1 MAHETFP
8 SSWPDPAARA
18 SVLLPTARGAAD
30 RSVLGPP
37 MDDATFTD
45 LGLDAAEARLR
56 ARVPASL
63 ADVLRRPLLTP
74 EAVAH
79 RQQVVRDLLRP
90 DAHAAAQAL
99 IAAMDRVRLL
109 LDRAEAVRE
118 PRARE
123 LWTLHAG
130 TAYVEIVRATAE
142 RLAGLPVRS
151 EALASLAEHLRDV
164 VASLAFTD
172 LDRACAS
179 AEAQVAALR
188 VSVLVRGA
196 RVTVSEPRGE
206 PDLGALIASTFERF
220 APSASP
226 GGAGPTAAGTSPG
239 DAADGDDS
247 GIWLDRVQAAVLD
260 RTAVVSP
267 EVFSAVAEAVR
278 HVSAVVPDATL
289 AQVEGELRAL
299 LAWDDILA
307 PARRAGL
314 STCLPEVGPP
324 GGGMEARDVWDVSV
338 ALQILPDGQVIAND
352 LVLDGPER
360 VLVVTGP
367 NHGGKTTTARTFGQ
381 LHHLASLGLPVP
393 GRRVRL
399 VLADRVLTVFD
410 RAETSDHLGG
420 RLGDELER
428 VHRMFDA
435 LGPRSVAVLNEVFSS
450 TALPDAELLGGR
462 VIARLVEAGVPAVYV
477 TFVDG
482 LSRLS
487 EATVSMVGQV
497 DADDPTR
504 RTFRVERRTA
514 DGRAYASALARR
526 HGLSPDQLSR
536 RLTP

>member
-8 SSWPDPAARA
+8 SSWPDPAARV

-37 MDDATFTD
+37 MDDETFTD
-45 LGLDAAEARLR
+45 LGLDAAETRLR
-56 ARVPASL
+56 ARVPAGL
-63 ADVLRRPLLTP
+63 AGVLRRPLLTP
-74 EAVAH
+74 ESVAH
-79 RQQVVRDLLRP
+79 RQRVVCDLADPAVRQT
-90 DAHAAAQAL
+90 AHAL
-99 IAAMDRVRLL
+99 IADFDEVRLF
-109 LDRAEAVRE
+109 LDHADTVRQA
-118 PRARE
+118 RARA
-123 LWTLHAG
+123 LWVLHAG
-130 TAYVEIVRATAE
+130 GAYARGVRRAARQLSDLVASGRIGSTALADVARHLD
-142 RLAGLPVRS
+142 RLAAS
-151 EALASLAEHLRDV
+151 DAFAALDQ
-164 VASLAFTD
+164 
-172 LDRACAS
+172 ACAA
-179 AEAQVAALR
+179 AEEQVSSLR

-196 RVTVSEPRGE
+196 RITVSAPRGE
-206 PDLGALIASTFERF
+206 TDLGALIASTFERF

-239 DAADGDDS
+239 DAADVDDS

-278 HVSAVVPDATL
+278 HVSAVVPDPTL

-352 LVLDGPER
+352 
-360 VLVVTGP
+360 LVVTGP

-497 DADDPTR
+497 DPEDPTR